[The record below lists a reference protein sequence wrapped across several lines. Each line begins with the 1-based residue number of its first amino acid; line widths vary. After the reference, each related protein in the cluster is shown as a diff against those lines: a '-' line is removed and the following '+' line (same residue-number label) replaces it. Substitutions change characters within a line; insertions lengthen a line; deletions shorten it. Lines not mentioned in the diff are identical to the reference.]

1 MLLKIVNRSKVLS
14 INSKNARLSP
24 TFPSRLLFCCLLI
37 PRYLK
42 NSLQVFH
49 GLHCLLQAFEA
60 FGNVPD
66 SEGYPLRK
74 YGIRRPLQRG
84 IVDHPKVTV
93 ERNFRCG
100 STGNTRNVCNR
111 RGWTKFRHIWDSISI
126 RFFFLVCSTSE
137 TKSLHNIKFVC
148 KCSKTV
154 NQWETITWW
163 LISIDATV
171 SA

>member
-1 MLLKIVNRSKVLS
+1 MLIDRRFFQLIVKTPVL
-14 INSKNARLSP
+14 AQL
-24 TFPSRLLFCCLLI
+24 FPSRLLFCCLLI

-49 GLHCLLQAFEA
+49 GCLLQAFEA

-100 STGNTRNVCNR
+100 STGNMRNVCNR
-111 RGWTKFRHIWDSISI
+111 RGWTKFRHIWDSISN
-126 RFFFLVCSTSE
+126 RFFFLCALHRKLNRCTILILCVNVQRMWISGRQLLGDLFLSMPLFQHNP
-137 TKSLHNIKFVC
+137 KSDH
-148 KCSKTV
+148 
-154 NQWETITWW
+154 
-163 LISIDATV
+163 
-171 SA
+171 